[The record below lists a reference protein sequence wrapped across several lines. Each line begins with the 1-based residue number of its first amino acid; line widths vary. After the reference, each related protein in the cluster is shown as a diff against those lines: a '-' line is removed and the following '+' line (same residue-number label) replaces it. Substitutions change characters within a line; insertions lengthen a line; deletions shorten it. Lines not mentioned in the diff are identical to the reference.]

1 MDLSFLAGWGDQVV
15 NGLVLGNLYALLA
28 AGLALIFGVAH
39 LINFAHGSVYMA
51 GSYLGWFF
59 LTQLAW
65 PLWAALPAA
74 MAGSALIGLVLERFA
89 VRPFRKSA
97 RVAPL
102 LATLGAGMILD
113 SLGELLFTPNP
124 RPFPAVVPAD
134 RFALGGVS
142 IGWLDL
148 LILAASA
155 ASALG
160 LFAFLKASKTGRA
173 LRATAQDAEAAQQMG
188 VRVNRV
194 NATAFALASAL
205 GGLAGVLVGL
215 YYNSVSPAMGFQAG
229 LKGFTACV
237 LGGLGSVPGAMA
249 GGLVLGVSESLGVA
263 VFGSAAR
270 NLVAFGLLLAALLLR
285 PQGLFSRG
293 KKSLPPEPLTG
304 TFLAAAQAFRVP
316 LPAALV
322 LGGLAALL
330 PLVLPNNYVL
340 QILTNGGIMA
350 LFAVSLTLVAG
361 TTGIL
366 SLGHAGLMAIG
377 AYTSGLLTLRLGW
390 PFEAAFLAAGLT
402 AAVLGTLIAAPALR
416 LKGHYLSIATLALG
430 EIVNQVILNAEPVTG
445 GALGLAGIPVPTVF
459 GWAVRSTPDFYWL
472 TLGVLAVGITG
483 AALVVRSP
491 LGRTLRAL
499 REDETAAE
507 ALGVRPGQARATVFA
522 FAGFLAGWAGAL
534 SAHLYSYISHETFN
548 SALSILGLTM
558 VIAGGLGNVGGAV
571 LGAVTLSALPEVL
584 RPVAEFRPLVYG
596 LLLLVALRWR
606 PQGAW
611 GSV

>member
-1 MDLSFLAGWGDQVV
+1 MDLFFAGLGDQLV

-28 AGLALIFGVAH
+28 AGLALVFGVAH

-51 GSYLGWFF
+51 GSYLGWLL
-59 LTQLAW
+59 LTQLGW

-74 MAGSALIGLVLERFA
+74 MVGSAALGLVLERFA

-113 SLGELLFTPNP
+113 SLAELVFTPNP

-148 LILAASA
+148 LILGATLV
-155 ASALG
+155 SALG
-160 LFAFLKASKTGRA
+160 LFWFLKATKEGQA

-188 VRVNRV
+188 VAVNRV

-215 YYNSVSPAMGFQAG
+215 YYNTVSPAMGFQAG

-249 GGLVLGVSESLGVA
+249 GGLVLGVTESLGVA
-263 VFGSAAR
+263 AFGSAAR
-270 NLVAFGLLLAALLLR
+270 NLVAFGLLLAALVLR
-285 PQGLFSRG
+285 PQGLFTW
-293 KKSLPPEPLTG
+293 KKRSLPPEPLTG
-304 TFLAAAQAFRVP
+304 TFLPASKAFRIP
-316 LPAALV
+316 LPWAMGLLA
-322 LGGLAALL
+322 LAALL
-330 PLVLPNNYVL
+330 PLVLPNPYLL
-340 QILTNGGIMA
+340 QVLTNGWILG
-350 LFAVSLTLVAG
+350 LFAVSLTLLAG

-390 PFEAAFLAAGLT
+390 PFEAAFLASGLVAAG
-402 AAVLGTLIAAPALR
+402 LGTLLAAPALR

-430 EIVNQVILNAEPVTG
+430 EIVNQTILNADPVTG
-445 GALGLAGIPVPTVF
+445 GAMGLAGIPSPQVLGHPIATT
-459 GWAVRSTPDFYWL
+459 AEFYWL
-472 TLGVLAVGITG
+472 ALFVLAFATAVI
-483 AALVVRSP
+483 ALVVRAP

-499 REDETAAE
+499 REDETAAT
-507 ALGVRPGQARATVFA
+507 ALGVRPGLFKAGA
-522 FAGFLAGWAGAL
+522 FAIAAFFAGWAGSL

-548 SALSILGLTM
+548 APLSILGLTM
-558 VIAGGLGNVGGAV
+558 VIAGGLGNVGGAL
-571 LGAVTLSALPEVL
+571 LGAFTLSALPEIL

-606 PQGAW
+606 PQGAL

>member
-1 MDLSFLAGWGDQVV
+1 MDFSAFAGWGDQVV

-39 LINFAHGSVYMA
+39 LINFAHGSVYMV
-51 GSYLGWFF
+51 GSYLGW
-59 LTQLAW
+59 LLITQLGW

-74 MAGSALIGLVLERFA
+74 MAGSAGLGLVLERFA

-102 LATLGAGMILD
+102 LATLGAGMVLD
-113 SLGELLFTPNP
+113 SLAELIFTPNP
-124 RPFPAVVPAD
+124 RPFSALVPTD

-142 IGWLDL
+142 VGWLDL
-148 LILAASA
+148 IILACTISCA
-155 ASALG
+155 AG
-160 LFAFLKASKTGRA
+160 LFVFLKKTKTGQA

-188 VRVNRV
+188 VPVNRV

-215 YYNSVSPAMGFQAG
+215 YYNSVAPTMGFQAG

-249 GGLVLGVSESLGVA
+249 GGLVLGVTESLGVA

-270 NLVAFGLLLAALLLR
+270 NLVAFGLLLAALVLR
-285 PQGLFSRG
+285 PQGLFAWKRHT
-293 KKSLPPEPLTG
+293 LPPEPLTG
-304 TFLAAAQAFRVP
+304 TFLPSSKAFRVP
-316 LPAALV
+316 LPWALGLLMLALV
-322 LGGLAALL
+322 LPLAFPNPYLL
-330 PLVLPNNYVL
+330 QV
-340 QILTNGGIMA
+340 LTNGWIVA

-366 SLGHAGLMAIG
+366 SLGHAGFMALG
-377 AYTSGLLTLRLGW
+377 AYSSGLLTLKLGW
-390 PFEAAFLAAGLT
+390 PFEAAFLAAGLI
-402 AAVLGTLIAAPALR
+402 AALLGTLLVSPALR

-430 EIVNQVILNAEPVTG
+430 EIVNQTILLADPVTN
-445 GALGLAGIPVPTVF
+445 GAMGLAGIPVPSVF
-459 GWAVRSTPDFYWL
+459 GHAMTAVADFYWL
-472 TLGVLAVGITG
+472 TLAVLAAGVG
-483 AALVVRSP
+483 AVALIVHSS

-499 REDETAAE
+499 REDEVAAT
-507 ALGVRPGQARATVFA
+507 ALGVRPGWYKALA
-522 FAGFLAGWAGAL
+522 FAAAGLLAGWAGAL

-548 SALSILGLTM
+548 VNLSILGLTM

-571 LGAVTLSALPEVL
+571 LGAVTLSALPEIL

-596 LLLLVALRWR
+596 LLLLIALRWR
-606 PQGAW
+606 PQGAL

>member
-1 MDLSFLAGWGDQVV
+1 VDLSFLSGWGDQVV

-28 AGLALIFGVAH
+28 AGLALVFGVAH

-51 GSYLGWFF
+51 GSYLGWLF

-74 MAGSALIGLVLERFA
+74 MAGSAVLGLALERFA

-102 LATLGAGMILD
+102 LATLGAGMVLD
-113 SLGELLFTPNP
+113 SLAERIFTPNP

-142 IGWLDL
+142 VGWLDL
-148 LILAASA
+148 LILGATV

-160 LFAFLKASKTGRA
+160 LFWFLKASRTGQA
-173 LRATAQDAEAAQQMG
+173 LRATAQDSEAAQQMG
-188 VRVNRV
+188 VPVNRV

-215 YYNSVSPAMGFQAG
+215 YYNTVSPAMGFQAG

-263 VFGSAAR
+263 IFGSSAR

-285 PQGLFSRG
+285 PQGLFTR

-304 TFLAAAQAFRVP
+304 TFL
-316 LPAALV
+316 PAAKALRIPV
-322 LGGLAALL
+322 PTALGLLALAAIL
-330 PLVLPNNYVL
+330 PLLVPNNYLL
-340 QILTNGGIMA
+340 QVLTNGWIVA

-361 TTGIL
+361 TSGIL

-377 AYTSGLLTLRLGW
+377 AYASGLLTVRLGW
-390 PFEAAFLAAGLT
+390 PFEAAFVVAGLAA
-402 AAVLGTLIAAPALR
+402 AALGTLIAAPALR

-430 EIVNQVILNAEPVTG
+430 EIVNQTILNAEPVTG
-445 GALGLAGIPVPTVF
+445 GALGLAMIPVPSVF
-459 GWAVRSTPDFYWL
+459 GWAVNSTPAYYWL
-472 TLGVLAVGITG
+472 TLGVLAVGVTG
-483 AALVVRSP
+483 AFLVVRSP

-499 REDETAAE
+499 REDEVAAG
-507 ALGVRPGQARATVFA
+507 ALGVNPGRYKATVFA

-534 SAHLYSYISHETFN
+534 SAHLYSYISADTFN
-548 SALSILGLTM
+548 APLSILGLTM

-584 RPVAEFRPLVYG
+584 RPIAEYRPLIYG

-606 PQGAW
+606 PQGAL
-611 GSV
+611 GAV

>member
-1 MDLSFLAGWGDQVV
+1 MDTALAAWVDQVV

-28 AGLALIFGVAH
+28 AGLALVFGVAH

-51 GSYLGWFF
+51 GSYLGWLL
-59 LTQLAW
+59 LTQLGW

-74 MAGSALIGLVLERFA
+74 MAGSAALGLVVERLA
-89 VRPFRKSA
+89 VRPFRRSA

-102 LATLGAGMILD
+102 LATLGAGMVLD
-113 SLGELLFTPNP
+113 SVAELVFTPNP
-124 RPFPAVVPAD
+124 RPFAAVVPPD
-134 RFALGGVS
+134 RFGLGGVS
-142 IGWLDL
+142 VGWLDL
-148 LILAASA
+148 LILGATA

-160 LFAFLKASKTGRA
+160 LWAFLKASRTGQA
-173 LRATAQDAEAAQQMG
+173 LRATAQDSEAAQQMG
-188 VRVNRV
+188 VPVNRV

-205 GGLAGVLVGL
+205 GGLAGVLIGL
-215 YYNSVSPAMGFQAG
+215 YYNTVSPAMGFQAG

-285 PQGLFSRG
+285 PQGLFSGRKG
-293 KKSLPPEPLTG
+293 LPPEPLTG
-304 TFLAAAQAFRVP
+304 TFLPAGRALRVP
-316 LPAALV
+316 VSTALG
-322 LGGLAALL
+322 LFALAAVL
-330 PLVLPNNYVL
+330 PLVVTNGYVL
-340 QILTNGGIMA
+340 QVLTNGWIMA

-361 TTGIL
+361 TSGIL

-377 AYTSGLLTLRLGW
+377 AYASGLLTLRLGW
-390 PFEAAFLAAGLT
+390 PFEAAFVVAGLAA
-402 AAVLGTLIAAPALR
+402 AALGTLIAAPALR

-430 EIVNQVILNAEPVTG
+430 EIVNQTILVAEPVTG
-445 GALGLAGIPVPTVF
+445 GAMGLAGIPVPTVF
-459 GWAVRSTPDFYWL
+459 GWSVNSTPGFYWL
-472 TLGVLAVGITG
+472 TLGVLGVGVVA

-491 LGRTLRAL
+491 LGTTLRAL
-499 REDETAAE
+499 REDEVAAT
-507 ALGVRPGQARATVFA
+507 ALGVNPGLSKAKVFG

-548 SALSILGLTM
+548 APLSILALTM

-571 LGAVTLSALPEVL
+571 LGALTLSALPEVL
-584 RPVAEFRPLVYG
+584 RPVAEYRPLVYG

-606 PQGAW
+606 PQGAL
-611 GSV
+611 GAV

>member
-1 MDLSFLAGWGDQVV
+1 MDLSALAGWGDQVV

-51 GSYLGWFF
+51 GSYLGWLF
-59 LTQLAW
+59 LTQLGW

-74 MAGSALIGLVLERFA
+74 MAGSALLGVVLERFA

-102 LATLGAGMILD
+102 LATLGAGMVLD
-113 SLGELLFTPNP
+113 TLAERIFTPNP
-124 RPFPAVVPAD
+124 RPFPAVVPPD
-134 RFALGGVS
+134 RFVLGGVS
-142 IGWLDL
+142 LGWLDL
-148 LILAASA
+148 FILGATV

-160 LFAFLKASKTGRA
+160 LFLFLKFSRTGQA
-173 LRATAQDAEAAQQMG
+173 LRATAQDTEAAQQMG
-188 VRVNRV
+188 VPVNRV

-215 YYNSVSPAMGFQAG
+215 YYNTVSPAMGFQAG

-270 NLVAFGLLLAALLLR
+270 SLVAFGLLLAALLLR
-285 PQGLFSRG
+285 PQGIFSG
-293 KKSLPPEPLTG
+293 KGKALPPEPLTG
-304 TFLAAAQAFRVP
+304 TFLPAGKAVRIPVPTALGLFALAAVVP
-316 LPAALV
+316 LLF
-322 LGGLAALL
+322 
-330 PLVLPNNYVL
+330 PNPYLL
-340 QILTNGGIMA
+340 QILTNGWILG

-361 TTGIL
+361 ATGIL
-366 SLGHAGLMAIG
+366 SLGHAGLMALG
-377 AYTSGLLTLRLGW
+377 AYASGLLTLKLGW
-390 PFEAAFLAAGLT
+390 PFEAAFVAAGL
-402 AAVLGTLIAAPALR
+402 AAAALGTLIAGPALR

-430 EIVNQVILNAEPVTG
+430 EIVNQIILNADPVTG
-445 GALGLAGIPVPTVF
+445 GALGLAGIPVPVVF
-459 GWAVRSTPDFYWL
+459 GHVFSSTTDYYWL
-472 TLGVLAVGITG
+472 TLGVLALGVAA

-499 REDETAAE
+499 REDETAAQ
-507 ALGVRPGQARATVFA
+507 ALGIRPGRYKALAFA

-534 SAHLYSYISHETFN
+534 TAHLYSYINHETFN
-548 SALSILGLTM
+548 SPLSILGLTM
-558 VIAGGLGNVGGAV
+558 VIAGGLGNIGGAV
-571 LGAVTLSALPEVL
+571 LGAVGLSALPEVL

-606 PQGAW
+606 PQGAL
-611 GSV
+611 GAV